1 MLKGRL
7 YTRANVT
14 HGSRSEYVRD
24 YRVFSFDRFVEQIA
38 VNFVLD
44 KYERFA
50 LTGSNPTNPGSVFVS
65 SNVSNDAVEE
75 ALASEYGIDA
85 KLVD

>member
-7 YTRANVT
+7 YTRTQVT
-14 HGSRSEYVRD
+14 HGSLAEYVRD
-24 YRVFSFDRFVEQIA
+24 YRVFSFDRFIEQIA

-50 LTGSNPTNPGSVFVS
+50 LTGNNPSNPDNIFVS
-65 SNVSNDAVEE
+65 SNVENEDVTE
-75 ALASEYGIDA
+75 ALATEYGIDCV
-85 KLVD
+85 LID